1 MKPWLLAGAAG
12 LAALVFLLPRHHD
25 TPWPRE
31 KVIHQTRQLASTL
44 GLDLTGWT
52 FAVTARQETDWRRLR
67 RQFPDA
73 TTAQWLPSLRYE
85 AHARAPEGE
94 RAFWAAFGD
103 NGRLLRFGF
112 RPQEGHPPPRI
123 SVEQL
128 PALFHPSQ
136 PGRFERWRPGER
148 RLSSRPPA
156 ASRKRGNPPGAPGDP
171 AAPAGESAA
180 GPQRRGRP
188 VFYWPGSQ
196 TVPAEIRILASGPES
211 GIVDAR
217 IDVDIPRSLRSRIEP
232 PGDDLL
238 DTIRGFG
245 AFFFVVVMIWG
256 SFRILGQ
263 LGIRRD
269 HLRLAFR
276 TGALLGLLLLIIFFL
291 GGPLQTLYYSDWKDL
306 ASPRRNPA
314 GFFFS
319 QILGR
324 SLAIAIPLAAGLLTI
339 RGRHIP
345 AWLGVLGPTL
355 RGQWYPASWR
365 GVLAGMAAA
374 PALAAIPYCAA
385 ALVPGPLAVLR
396 PLPELLYHPV
406 PAFGLLS
413 EFAINSMGGLCLFCL
428 VYPWLLRPD
437 SPSRLRYA
445 LFVLAGL
452 LMVSQRVGPLLDHGY
467 AAAASL
473 PIWLG
478 ASWLIMHRLGLA
490 ALLAA
495 WLVSLALPMTGVYLL
510 MPGHFTLPLLQT
522 ALVAAVPAL
531 GAWFATR
538 RPAPA
543 GDAGDF
549 LAEIERRNHPDTAPQ
564 LRSEREHLLSEFA
577 LARKAQEGMLPAS
590 APAVPGYSLA
600 ARCLPAREVGGDL
613 FDYLELPAGR
623 LGLCVADVSGKGV
636 PAALYM
642 TLTKG
647 MLAAEQDMA
656 SGPRDLA
663 RALNAQLLA
672 AGRHRTFVTLV
683 FSVLDPATG
692 HVEMVRAGHNPALR
706 FESATRRTLFLKP
719 KGIGLG
725 LTSDKLFHAHL
736 ETGELRLDA
745 GDILLLYSDGL
756 TEAMNPASQ
765 LYGDDRLART
775 LARHAHLDAPA
786 LVEALLADVREFVA
800 GAPSQDDL
808 TILAVK
814 RLALSPA
821 PAAPHEPAAAAT

>member
-12 LAALVFLLPRHHD
+12 LAALLFLLPRHHD
-25 TPWPRE
+25 APWPRE
-31 KVIHQTRQLASTL
+31 RVIGETTQLARGL
-44 GLDLTGWT
+44 GVDLTGWT
-52 FAVTARQETDWRRLR
+52 FAVTAHHETTWRRLR
-67 RQFPDA
+67 RRFPDEA
-73 TTAQWLPSLRYE
+73 TVQWLPAIRYE

-103 NGRLLRFGF
+103 NGRLLRFGI
-112 RPQEGHPPPRI
+112 RPEKGHPQPALAI
-123 SVEQL
+123 EQL
-128 PALFHPSQ
+128 PALFHPSH
-136 PGRFERWRPGER
+136 PELFERWRPGER
-148 RLSSRPPA
+148 RLTGRPPSA
-156 ASRKRGNPPGAPGDP
+156 PRKRGDPPGAPG
-171 AAPAGESAA
+171 AASPGEPGAT
-180 GPQRRGRP
+180 PQRRGRP
-188 VFYWPGSQ
+188 VYFWSGSDA
-196 TVPAEIRILASGPES
+196 VPAEIRILANGPES
-211 GIVDAR
+211 QIEDAR
-217 IDVDIPRSLRSRIEP
+217 IDVDLPRSIRFQLDP
-232 PGDDLL
+232 PGDDFL
-238 DTIRGFG
+238 DAIRGFG
-245 AFFFVVVMIWG
+245 AFSYVMVMIWG
-256 SFRILGQ
+256 SFRVLAL

-269 HLRLAFR
+269 YLRLALR
-276 TGALLGLLLLIIFFL
+276 TGGLFGLLLLLIFFL
-291 GGPLQTLYYSDWKDL
+291 GGPLQTLYYTGWDDL

-319 QILGR
+319 HVLGR
-324 SLAIAIPLAAGLLTI
+324 SLGLAVPLAAGLLTI
-339 RGRHIP
+339 RGRHIQ
-345 AWLGVLGPTL
+345 AWLGILGPAL
-355 RGQWYPASWR
+355 RGQWYPESWR

-385 ALVPGPLAVLR
+385 TLAPGPLVLLT
-396 PLPELLYHPV
+396 PAPELLFHPV
-406 PAFGLLS
+406 PAFGLLA
-413 EFAINSMGGLCLFCL
+413 EFAINSVGILCLFCL
-428 VYPWLLRPD
+428 VYPWLLRPQE
-437 SPSRLRYA
+437 PSRLRYA
-445 LFVLAGL
+445 FFVLTGL

-467 AAAASL
+467 AAAATL
-473 PIWLG
+473 PLLLG
-478 ASWLIMHRLGLA
+478 GCWLIMHRLGLA
-490 ALLAA
+490 ALLTA
-495 WLVSLALPMTGVYLL
+495 WLVSLALPVIGVYLL
-510 MPGHFTLPLLQT
+510 TPGGFTAPILQI
-522 ALVAAVPAL
+522 ALVAAAPAL
-531 GAWFATR
+531 GAWFAFR

-543 GDAGDF
+543 GDAEDF

-577 LARKAQEGMLPAS
+577 LAREAQEGMLPAS
-590 APAVPGYSLA
+590 APNLPGYSLA
-600 ARCLPAREVGGDL
+600 ACCLPARDVGGDL

-623 LGLCVADVSGKGV
+623 IGLCVADVSGKGV

-663 RALNAQLLA
+663 RALNTQLLS
-672 AGRHRTFVTLV
+672 AGHRRTFVTLV

-692 HVEMVRAGHNPALR
+692 HVEMVRAGHNPALWWEAR
-706 FESATRRTLFLKP
+706 SGRAHFLKP

-756 TEAMNPASQ
+756 TEAMNAASQ
-765 LYGDDRLART
+765 LYGDDRLAQT

-821 PAAPHEPAAAAT
+821 PDGAHEPAAAAT